1 MICAQC
7 AVLQTR
13 IDVLEDALVEGARA
27 RRALLGLP
35 PIPSIIVRLMAK
47 RGLLNK
53 EAAIAYI
60 WGDRPEG
67 PPLTDT
73 ISVLMAAHIRP
84 WARDRGIKIKT
95 VWGVGFE
102 VTGGDLARLRDVI
115 AQNDRAG
122 A

>member
-7 AVLQTR
+7 VALQTR
-13 IDVLEDALVEGARA
+13 IDVLEDALVEGARG
-27 RRALLGLP
+27 RRALHGLSP
-35 PIPSIIVRLMAK
+35 MASTIVRLMAK
-47 RGLLNK
+47 KGLLNK
-53 EAAIAYI
+53 AAATTYI
-60 WGDRPEG
+60 WGARPEG

-73 ISVLMAAHIRP
+73 ISAFMTAQIRP

-95 VWGVGFE
+95 VWGVGYE
-102 VTGGDLARLRDVI
+102 VTGGDLASLRDAI